1 MWKDEDQDWWGVRL
15 KRGNMFVL
23 VWKVRLP

>member
-1 MWKDEDQDWWGVRL
+1 MWKDEDQDWWEVRL